1 MKKNGTLIIVAV
13 VALAAGY
20 LLGCYTGNADS
31 CQTKG
36 DINAINNY
44 HQLLTTPEYMAFNKS
59 MSGNEEAMERT
70 ISTLQIVKQRI
81 TDFQTITTLMN
92 TMSANE
98 PEVAPFVE
106 QFLKSEKEGLKAL
119 QHANQA
125 LEAAQQLNAGEKV
138 DTKKAM
144 KNAEAA
150 LAYLNTQMS
159 ISKQYVQA
167 VDKYLQG
174 KNIQEHILT
183 ATIRDLVVS
192 HCIVNATLVQNDSE
206 TDYWSNINGLVQS
219 EDMAFTL
226 E

>member
-31 CQTKG
+31 SQTKG
-36 DINAINNY
+36 DINAVNNY
-44 HQLLTTPEYMAFNKS
+44 HQLLITPEYMAFNKS
-59 MSGNEEAMERT
+59 MTSNQEAMERT
-70 ISTLQIVKQRI
+70 ITTLQIVKQRI
-81 TDFQTITTLMN
+81 ADFQTITGLMN

-106 QFLKSEKEGLKAL
+106 QFLKSEKDGQKAL
-119 QHANQA
+119 LQANQA
-125 LEAAQQLNAGEKV
+125 LDAAQKLNAGEKA
-138 DTKKAM
+138 DPKKAL

-150 LAYLNTQMS
+150 LAYLDTQLS

-167 VDKYLQG
+167 VDSYLHD

-192 HCIVNATLVQNDSE
+192 HCIVNATLVQNDNE
-206 TDYWSNINGLVQS
+206 TDYWSNMNGLVQS